1 MIVIPAILKKKQ
13 FWPGYLNKILCW
25 TKKNKKQPFLD
36 NPSKSFLKDLTAWYL
51 NEIYIYTCTEFIDWW
66 TSERA
71 AKVIACLSFQ
81 GVLGELTIIKSEIF
95 ILNYDLLPISK
106 AL

>member
-1 MIVIPAILKKKQ
+1 MLKKKLKQ

-25 TKKNKKQPFLD
+25 TKNFKKQPFVD
-36 NPSKSFLKDLTAWYL
+36 NPGKSFLKDLTAWYL
-51 NEIYIYTCTEFIDWW
+51 NEIYVYTCIEFIDWW

-71 AKVIACLSFQ
+71 AKVIAYLSFQ
-81 GVLGELTIIKSEIF
+81 GMLGELTIIKSEILL
-95 ILNYDLLPISK
+95 LNYDLLPISK